1 MKRIALLLAPLALAV
16 PAAHSAE
23 PFEGKVA
30 FTMTSGAGVP
40 NEVSYTIKGAHVLIS
55 AGNAVGIIMDRDKNE
70 VTMMMPQQRMYMVRP
85 LPQPPAGL
93 QAPNGATQGVSL
105 QDTGATEKILGYS
118 CKKYLVKTSSSTT
131 ELWLTDQLGSFIG
144 LGQAMGGGRPG
155 GRTGPVQAWEQALQG
170 KNFFPMRVVGQ
181 NSSGAEMF
189 RLEVNAVDKQPVED
203 SVFSPPADWKKL
215 DLGSMMGGF
224 APH

>member
-1 MKRIALLLAPLALAV
+1 MKKFALLLAPFALAA

-23 PFEGKVA
+23 PFEGKVT

-85 LPQPPAGL
+85 LPQPPANL
-93 QAPNGATQGVSL
+93 QAPNGAPQGVSL
-105 QDTGATEKILGYS
+105 QETGTTEEILGYT
-118 CKKYLVKTSSSTT
+118 CKKYLIKANSSTT
-131 ELWLTDQLGSFIG
+131 ELWLTEQLGSFIG
-144 LGQAMGGGRPG
+144 LGQAMSGGRPG
-155 GRTGPVQAWEQALQG
+155 GRTGPAQAWEQALQG

-181 NSSGAEMF
+181 NGSGAETF

-203 SVFSPPADWKKL
+203 SVFSPPADWRKF